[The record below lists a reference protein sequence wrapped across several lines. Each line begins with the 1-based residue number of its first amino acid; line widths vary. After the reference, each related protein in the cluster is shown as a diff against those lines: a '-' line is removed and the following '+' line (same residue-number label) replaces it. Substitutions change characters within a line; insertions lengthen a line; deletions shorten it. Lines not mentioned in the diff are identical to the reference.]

1 MAYSMDFRRAV
12 AATHE
17 ECGSSKDVAEQFG
30 CCQAWVRRVSQRLRE
45 TGTLEPRSRARHTD
59 PRSYDDADEQKIREL
74 IAARPDATLRE
85 VVAAIGKPVHPTT
98 AGRALARLG
107 LGRKKSPR
115 TPPSGT
121 APTSPRRGPG
131 GSTSSPTSA

>member
-1 MAYSMDFRRAV
+1 MAYSMDLRRAV
-12 AATHE
+12 SAAHE
-17 ECGSSKDVAEQFG
+17 EGGSSKEVAEQFG
-30 CCQAWVRRVSQRLRE
+30 CCPAWVRRLSQRLRQ
-45 TGTLEPRSRARHTD
+45 TGTLEARPTARHTSS
-59 PRSYDDADEQKIREL
+59 RTYDEADDQKIREL
-74 IAARPDATLRE
+74 IAARPDATLQE
-85 VVAAIGKPVHPTT
+85 VVEAIGKPAHPTT

-131 GSTSSPTSA
+131 GSTRSPTSA